1 VTNVKDDR
9 PPETDVN
16 KPAANLVFEDFI
28 FSKLNNVA
36 PVFPDGELIR
46 TTLDHLAEAKEDRAL
61 VIVGALLLEAGIDD
75 LLHTLI
81 PGYKALRNNR
91 DFSFSAKIE
100 LARSLKLCPDTV
112 FNGADTIR
120 QIRNAFAHDLSVKS
134 LSKLPKQEG
143 KPKDLIAS
151 MRHHYMQYSDLGFEA
166 GYEATAFSILIRCMV
181 ETIYW
186 YRVQTWLLNEFI
198 RSEELLPALNAFCD
212 KRGIDLNKIGKH

>member
-1 VTNVKDDR
+1 MKEDSQ
-9 PPETDVN
+9 PESDVN
-16 KPAANLVFEDFI
+16 KPATNLVFEDFI
-28 FSKLNNVA
+28 FPKLNNVR

-46 TTLDHLAEAKEDRAL
+46 HTLDHLADAKEDRAL

-81 PGYKALRNNR
+81 PGYKGLRNNR

-100 LARSLKLCPDTV
+100 LARSLNLCPDKV
-112 FNGADTIR
+112 FNGVDTIR
-120 QIRNAFAHDLSVKS
+120 LIRNAFAHDLKVKS
-134 LSKLPKQEG
+134 LSKLPKRQS

-166 GYEATAFSILIRCMV
+166 GYEATAFSILVRCMV

-198 RSEELLPALNAFCD
+198 RSEDLLPALNAFCE
-212 KRGIDLNKIGKH
+212 KRGTDLNKISKH